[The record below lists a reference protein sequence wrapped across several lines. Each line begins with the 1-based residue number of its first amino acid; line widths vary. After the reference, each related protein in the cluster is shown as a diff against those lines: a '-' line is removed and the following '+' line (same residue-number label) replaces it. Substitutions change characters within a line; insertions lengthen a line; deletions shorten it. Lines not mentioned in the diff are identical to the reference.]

1 MRRKKNGFTLIE
13 MLIVLIIISALLLL
27 ILPNVMQH
35 TESAQGKGREAQRQ
49 MIENQVM
56 AYQMDDGNVPT
67 MEQLIARGYLKVGQ
81 NQCADQ
87 REIIISTNGNVSIK

>member
-35 TESAQGKGREAQRQ
+35 TECTGEEQ
-49 MIENQVM
+49 M
-56 AYQMDDGNVPT
+56 
-67 MEQLIARGYLKVGQ
+67 L
-81 NQCADQ
+81 
-87 REIIISTNGNVSIK
+87 